1 MPHLNNKDMQ
11 AQAQAL
17 GFTYSRK
24 GCPCNGTPLI
34 YTQQVG
40 GTLYTLTL
48 WERRGTWR
56 LQAKGCVLATGGI
69 DNLET
74 KIKAIW
80 DL

>member
-1 MPHLNNKDMQ
+1 MPTKRMVE
-11 AQAQAL
+11 QAQAL
-17 GFTYSRK
+17 GFIYSRK

-34 YTQQVG
+34 YTKQVD

-48 WERRGTWR
+48 WERRNTWR
-56 LQAKGCVLATGGI
+56 LTAKGCVIATGTK
-69 DNLET
+69 DKLTT

>member
-1 MPHLNNKDMQ
+1 MPRLKNKAMQ

-34 YTQQVG
+34 YTKEVG
-40 GTLYTLTL
+40 GVVQTLTL

-56 LQAKGCVLATGGI
+56 LQSKGCVLATG
-69 DNLET
+69 NVENMET